1 MRNPPAAFFAAAVGL
16 STPDTQAS
24 GSGPNPSSCAL
35 TGKRLVS
42 QQQTLLRFT
51 THADPP
57 SPSAIAALTS
67 GMARVFISQPPY
79 RFGVHIFM
87 KPAFFAAWIVSSSTR
102 RLASPAAAFLRSNGA
117 ISRALSTNSCAVG
130 GAKVCT
136 LAVLDIRSLLPTGLR
151 IRSLPRHFLRP
162 PLRRYRI

>member
-1 MRNPPAAFFAAAVGL
+1 MRNPPAAFFAVAVGL

-24 GSGPNPSSCAL
+24 GSGPNTSSCAL

-67 GMARVFISQPPY
+67 SMARVFISHPPY

-87 KPAFFAAWIVSSSTR
+87 KPAFFAALVGFSSPPP
-102 RLASPAAAFLRSNGA
+102 LASPPAAFFS
-117 ISRALSTNSCAVG
+117 
-130 GAKVCT
+130 
-136 LAVLDIRSLLPTGLR
+136 
-151 IRSLPRHFLRP
+151 
-162 PLRRYRI
+162 